1 MSFRQFSTIVEK
13 YNYLIVKN
21 KWKSHNF
28 QFLKR
33 DRKKHRKNRKKQ
45 VCLFFHNCLN
55 LYKKVNLLIGLI
67 QLWRFTSDGIFFF
80 LQIQF
85 FMIFLFEFPNQFLAF
100 FLLKRLNDLL
110 VIFFCL
116 FLTFKIV
123 YLTIPSV
130 CGKH

>member
-28 QFLKR
+28 QYWKR
-33 DRKKHRKNRKKQ
+33 DRKKHRKTGKNRTVYFSTIAWIHRKSESPYWIDPTLEIHFRQ
-45 VCLFFHNCLN
+45 
-55 LYKKVNLLIGLI
+55 YLL
-67 QLWRFTSDGIFFF
+67 F

-85 FMIFLFEFPNQFLAF
+85 FMIFLFEFPDQFLAF

-116 FLTFKIV
+116 FLTFKII

-130 CGKH
+130 CGKY